1 MKRLLASSAVAC
13 ALFSTFFAFMSLR
26 EAFAGFP
33 DSTTVVRLIAV
44 GDVNLGRFVGQQILK
59 GDTLYPFVF
68 VADTFKQYDIV
79 FANLESTLSDQKGET
94 QHPRNNL
101 IFTGPPTGARSLA
114 LGGVTVVST
123 ANNHAID
130 YGVKSQRETIRYLTE
145 SGVAFAGTALDS
157 ERLSDPVIISRNG
170 FDIAFFACTAIMNR
184 PGNAWKR
191 HVLFADTAT
200 LLPKIR
206 KYRDSVDFIIVSYHG
221 GDEYSDTHNA
231 RTETFAHAMIDG
243 GADLFLGH
251 HPHVPHGIEDI
262 EGKYIVYSL
271 GNFVFRQPQH
281 YWTQRSFAFVAEI
294 KKETNRARITSFRCL
309 PVLTGF
315 QPMFVT
321 DSVEAKNILE
331 HLGQLSP
338 PSVALDILR

>member
-1 MKRLLASSAVAC
+1 MPRCILSCIIVLLSAA
-13 ALFSTFFAFMSLR
+13 
-26 EAFAGFP
+26 EANAQTS
-33 DSTTVVRLIAV
+33 DSTNVVRLIAV

-59 GDTLYPFVF
+59 GDTTYPFVF

-114 LGGVTVVST
+114 HGGVTVVST

-130 YGVKSQRETIRYLTE
+130 YGVKSQRETIRYLSE
-145 SGVAFAGTALDS
+145 SGIAFAGTALNPDD
-157 ERLSDPVIISRNG
+157 LAKPVIISRNG
-170 FDIAFFACTAIMNR
+170 IDIAFFACTAIMNR
-184 PGNAWKR
+184 TGNEWKQY
-191 HVLFADTAT
+191 VCFADTAL

-206 KYRDSVDFIIVSYHG
+206 VYRDSVDFIVVSYHG
-221 GDEYSDTHNA
+221 GDEYSERQNA
-231 RTETFAHAMIDG
+231 RTEAFAHAIVNG

-251 HPHVPHGIEDI
+251 HPHVPHGIESI
-262 EGKYIVYSL
+262 NGKYIVYSL

-294 KKETNRARITSFRCL
+294 RKQRGATRLDSFRCL
-309 PVLTGF
+309 PVMTGF
-315 QPMFVT
+315 QPAFAT
-321 DSVEAKNILE
+321 DSLEAKGILE
-331 HLGQLSP
+331 HVAQLSD